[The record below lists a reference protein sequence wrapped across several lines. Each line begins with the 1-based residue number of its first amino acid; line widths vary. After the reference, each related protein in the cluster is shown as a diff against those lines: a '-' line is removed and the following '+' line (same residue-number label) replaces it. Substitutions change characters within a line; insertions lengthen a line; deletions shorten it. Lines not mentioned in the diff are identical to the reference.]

1 MPPPL
6 AGALFER
13 RLHNN
18 PHEMLLYRPRGDRV
32 AFPFVL
38 KLGIYNEQT
47 LEIREQLR
55 NRADLLVDALQA
67 PRHSP
72 QTCTVLIWFLSGGQ
86 PEATPRV
93 VSRSRR

>member
-1 MPPPL
+1 
-6 AGALFER
+6 
-13 RLHNN
+13 
-18 PHEMLLYRPRGDRV
+18 
-32 AFPFVL
+32 
-38 KLGIYNEQT
+38 
-47 LEIREQLR
+47 
-55 NRADLLVDALQA
+55 LLVDALQA